1 MIYAPKRFVF
11 IHIPRTAGNSITS
24 AISCACAGKG
34 IDVIVGTSPP
44 IKFYKRIYRHIPAF
58 GLKRFI
64 PEWDDIYKFAVYRP
78 EEDRIRSA
86 VGLVKRDL
94 DNKVYEQDTC
104 SEGWKEL
111 LLSEAPDEQIRDRMF
126 RRPCRYYTTGEDG
139 SNMGVD
145 VWDYRFIN
153 EEWEQICTRCKIP
166 YHPLP
171 RLNSSVQ
178 SNYQEI

>member
-24 AISCACAGKG
+24 AICCACAGKG
-34 IDVIVGTSPP
+34 IDVIVGTAPP
-44 IKFYKRIYRHIPAF
+44 IKFHKKIHRHIPAF

-86 VGLVKRDL
+86 IGLVRNDL
-94 DNKVYEQDTC
+94 ENKVHEESTC
-104 SEGWKEL
+104 SESWKEL
-111 LLSEAPDEQIRDRMF
+111 LLSEDPEKKISNMTSG
-126 RRPCRYYTTGEDG
+126 RPCSYYTTGEDG

-145 VWDYRFIN
+145 VWDFRFIN
-153 EEWEQICTRCKIP
+153 EDWEEICTRCKIP
-166 YHPLP
+166 YNPLP
-171 RLNSSVQ
+171 RLCSTSSTK
-178 SNYQEI
+178 EC